1 MDIQLI
7 STGTTWITIYK
18 DYAHMTP
25 EEKAR
30 QKIDRM
36 FTDAGWDVIDRKEYS
51 VGMTAVAIREG
62 LLKDNKEA
70 DYFLFLNGK
79 AVGVLEAKRAEV
91 DVTDQC
97 VCEQAEDYARNVPP
111 CYPSVSNPLPIVMT
125 SNGRELYMRDMRKP
139 ESSYDSLAKMPSPKK
154 FVGMLGIDDPFAGLP
169 SVPKKGLRECQFE
182 AITNLEASFRIGHK
196 KALMVLATGAGKTY
210 TACMAAYRMLAH
222 VGMKR
227 VLFLVDRNNL
237 GKQAEG
243 EFGTFR
249 LTQNG
254 DAFTTV
260 YGVSRLKNNEI
271 PSDSNVIISTVQRLF
286 AFLKGE
292 SITDDSDEESTADGP
307 AEVTLP
313 DNPKL
318 PHDYFDM
325 IIIDE
330 CHRSIY
336 GNWKKVLE
344 YFDTA
349 RLVGLTATPVDA
361 TLAFFNKNIVVNY
374 TLEQSILDGV
384 NVGHRVYSIKT
395 EATTNGGAIRK
406 GDKLLKETKYTG
418 TVEVV
423 ENNENSTYTKEEL
436 NRSIINPA
444 QIKLVLETFRDS
456 IYTDMFPE
464 REPNMDYI
472 PKTLIF
478 ALNEA
483 HAINIVKI
491 VKEVFGREDDKFVQ
505 KITYSC
511 GDSSKLIKDF
521 RNDKDFRIAV
531 TCTLVATGT
540 DVRPL
545 EVVMFMRDV
554 SSLPLYIQM
563 KGRGVRTIG
572 DEALRNVT
580 PNADTK
586 DCFYLVDCVGV
597 VESAKGIPAHDEEMD
612 QRITLKKLLE
622 EISHGYIPD
631 EYLNRLAGVL
641 ARLHNKAN
649 EEQRNEFILR
659 SHGMDMRDL
668 AARLYQSLE
677 NQDLPPFIDVNQ
689 PNLERKELVSSLSM
703 NPKAREWILILAAGF
718 VSTLQPGEDNLIS
731 KGFSVE
737 DASATTQAFEE
748 YCRVHADE
756 IEALRIIYNNE
767 GTPITF
773 AMLQDLKRQM
783 EQADNGFRSGALWNS
798 YAVLQPDKVKRYA
811 NSSERE
817 SLTNI
822 IQLVRFA
829 FRQFES
835 LESVVSTA
843 KQYFNLWMGQNQR
856 NLTPKQREI
865 ISQVV
870 DYIASNG
877 ACSIDEIKE
886 DDKTHAAQLIKAF
899 GTKQNAN
906 AALDSLFS
914 FIVFRKKA
922 A

>member
-1 MDIQLI
+1 
-7 STGTTWITIYK
+7 
-18 DYAHMTP
+18 MTP
-25 EEKAR
+25 EERAR
-30 QKIDRM
+30 EKIDRM
-36 FTDAGWDVIDRKEYS
+36 FADAGWDVIDREDYS
-51 VGMTAVAIREG
+51 AGMTAVAIREG
-62 LLKDNKEA
+62 LLKGNKEA

-79 AVGVLEAKRAEV
+79 AIGVLEAKRAEV
-91 DVTDQC
+91 DVTVQG
-97 VCEQAEDYARNVPP
+97 VCDQAEDYARSVPP
-111 CYPSVSNPLPIVMT
+111 CYAAISNPLPVVMT
-125 SNGRELYMRDMRKP
+125 SNGRELYMHDMREP
-139 ESSYDSLAKMPSPKK
+139 GSGYDLLAKMPSPKK
-154 FVGMLGIDDPFAGLP
+154 IVSMLGIEDPFAGLP
-169 SVPKKGLRECQFE
+169 SVPKRGLRECQYE
-182 AITNLEASFRIGHK
+182 AITNLEASFRIGQK

-237 GKQAEG
+237 GKQAEA

-254 DAFTTV
+254 DAFNTI
-260 YGVSRLKNNEI
+260 YGVSRLNNDKI
-271 PSDSNVIISTVQRLF
+271 PADSNVVISTIQRLF

-292 SITDDSDEESTADGP
+292 SITDDADEETTADGP

-313 DNPKL
+313 DNPNL

-336 GNWKKVLE
+336 GSWKKVLD

-349 RLVGLTATPVDA
+349 RLVGLTATPVPE
-361 TLAFFNKNIVVNY
+361 TLAFFNNNVVVNY

-384 NVGHRVYSIKT
+384 NVGHRVYSIMT
-395 EATTNGGAIRK
+395 EATANGGAIRK
-406 GDKLLKETKYTG
+406 GDKLRKETRYTG

-423 ENNENSTYTKEEL
+423 ENKETSTYTKEEL

-456 IYTDMFPE
+456 VYTEMFTE
-464 REPNMDYI
+464 REPDMNYI

-483 HAINIVKI
+483 HASNIVKI
-491 VKEVFGREDDKFVQ
+491 AKEVFGRDDDTFVQ

-511 GDSSKLIKDF
+511 GDSNKLIKDF

-540 DVRPL
+540 DIKPL

-554 SSLPLYIQM
+554 SSLPLYTQM

-597 VESAKGIPAHDEEMD
+597 VESAKGIPVREEEPD

-622 EISHGYIPD
+622 EISHGFIPD

-641 ARLHNKAN
+641 ARLHNKAD
-649 EEQRNEFILR
+649 EEQRHEFVLR
-659 SHGMDMRDL
+659 SHGTEMRDL
-668 AARLYQSLE
+668 AARIYQALE
-677 NQDLPPFIDVNQ
+677 KQDLPPFTDVNQ
-689 PNLERKELVSSLSM
+689 PNLERKGLVAPLST
-703 NPKAREWILILAAGF
+703 NPKAREWLLVLAAGF
-718 VSTLQPGEDNLIS
+718 VKTLQPGEDNLIS

-748 YCRVHADE
+748 YCNTHADE

-767 GTPITF
+767 GQPITF
-773 AMLQDLKRQM
+773 DMLQDLKRRM
-783 EQADNGFRSGALWNS
+783 EQANSGFRPGALWNS
-798 YAVLQPDKVKRYA
+798 YAVLQPDRVKRYA

-817 SLTNI
+817 ALTNI

-829 FRQFES
+829 FRQIEK
-835 LESVVSTA
+835 LESVVGTA
-843 KQYFNLWMGQNQR
+843 RQYFNLWMGQNQR
-856 NLTPKQREI
+856 ELTQKQREI

-877 ACSIDEIKE
+877 ACSIDDIK
-886 DDKTHAAQLIKAF
+886 DDDMTRAAQLIKAF
-899 GTKQNAN
+899 GSKQNAN
-906 AALDSLFS
+906 AALDSLFN
-914 FIVFRKKA
+914 FIVFRKTA

>member
-1 MDIQLI
+1 
-7 STGTTWITIYK
+7 
-18 DYAHMTP
+18 MTP

-36 FTDAGWDVIDRKEYS
+36 FSDAGWDVINREEYS
-51 VGMTAVAIREG
+51 AGMTAVAIREG
-62 LLKDNKEA
+62 LLQGNKEA

-79 AVGVLEAKRAEV
+79 AVGVLEAKREEV
-91 DVTDQC
+91 DITAQSVS
-97 VCEQAEDYARNVPP
+97 EQAEDYARSVPS
-111 CYPSVSNPLPIVMT
+111 CYPAFSNPLPVVMK
-125 SNGRELYMRDMRKP
+125 SNGKELYIRDMREP
-139 ESSYDSLAKMPSPKK
+139 DSQYEALFKMPSPKK
-154 FVGMLGIDDPFAGLP
+154 IVSMLDIDDPFAGLP
-169 SVPKKGLRECQFE
+169 GVPKKGLRQCQYE

-196 KALMVLATGAGKTY
+196 KALIVLATGAGKTY

-222 VGMKR
+222 AGMKR

-243 EFGTFR
+243 GFGTFR

-254 DAFTTV
+254 DAFNTI
-260 YGVSRLKNNEI
+260 YGVSRLTNNEI
-271 PSDSNVIISTVQRLF
+271 PADSNVIISTIQRLF
-286 AFLKGE
+286 SFLKGE
-292 SITDDSDEESTADGP
+292 PIVDDSDEESTSDDP
-307 AEVTLP
+307 KEIVLP
-313 DNPKL
+313 ENPKL
-318 PHDYFDM
+318 PNDYFDM

-336 GNWKKVLE
+336 GNWKKVLD

-349 RLVGLTATPVDA
+349 RLVGLTATPVLE
-361 TLAFFNKNIVVNY
+361 TLAFFNNNVVVNY

-406 GDKLLKETKYTG
+406 GDKLRKETRYTG
-418 TVEVV
+418 VV
-423 ENNENSTYTKEEL
+423 EIIENKETSAYTREEL

-456 IYTDMFPE
+456 IYADMFTE

-478 ALNEA
+478 ALNDA
-483 HAINIVKI
+483 HASNIVKI
-491 VKEVFGREDDKFVQ
+491 AKEVFARDDDKFVQ

-511 GDSSKLIKDF
+511 GDSTKLIKAF
-521 RNDKDFRIAV
+521 CNDKDFRIAV

-540 DVRPL
+540 DVKPL

-554 SSLPLYIQM
+554 ASLPLYIQM

-597 VESAKGIPAHDEEMD
+597 TGSVKGIPTHENEPD

-622 EISHGYIPD
+622 DISHGYIPD
-631 EYLNRLAGVL
+631 EHLNRLAGVL
-641 ARLHNKAN
+641 ARLHNKAD
-649 EEQRNEFILR
+649 EEQRNEFIIR
-659 SHGMDMRDL
+659 THGSDMRDL
-668 AARLYQSLE
+668 AARIYQALE
-677 NQDLPPFIDVNQ
+677 NQDLPSFVDVNR
-689 PNLERKELVSSLSM
+689 PNNERKGLVSPLST
-703 NPKAREWILILAAGF
+703 NPKAREWLLILAAGF
-718 VSTLQPGEDNLIS
+718 VNTLQPGEDNLIS

-737 DASATTQAFEE
+737 DASATTKAFEE
-748 YCRVHADE
+748 YCRAHADE

-767 GTPITF
+767 GTPITYT
-773 AMLQDLKRQM
+773 MLQDLKRKL
-783 EQADNGFRSGALWNS
+783 EAANSDFRPGALWNS
-798 YAVLQPDKVKRYA
+798 YAVVQSEKVRRYA

-817 SLTNI
+817 ALTNI

-829 FRQFES
+829 FRQIER
-835 LESVVSTA
+835 LESVVGTA
-843 KQYFNLWMGQNQR
+843 RQYFNLWMGQTQR
-856 NLTPKQREI
+856 ELSSVQREI
-865 ISQVV
+865 ISQIV

-877 ACSIDEIKE
+877 ACSIDDIKE
-886 DDKTHAAQLIKAF
+886 DDKTRAAQLIKAF
-899 GTKQNAN
+899 GSKQNAN
-906 AALDSLFS
+906 AALDSLFN
-914 FIVFRKKA
+914 FIVFRKTA

>member
-1 MDIQLI
+1 
-7 STGTTWITIYK
+7 
-18 DYAHMTP
+18 MTP

-30 QKIDRM
+30 LKIDRM
-36 FTDAGWDVIDRKEYS
+36 FTDAGWDVIDREEYS
-51 VGMTAVAIREG
+51 AGMTAVAIREG
-62 LLKDNKEA
+62 LLKGNKEA

-79 AVGVLEAKRAEV
+79 AVGVLEAKREDV
-91 DVTDQC
+91 DVTSQC
-97 VCEQAEDYARNVPP
+97 VCEQAEDYARSVPP
-111 CYPSVSNPLPIVMT
+111 CYPAISNPLPIVMT
-125 SNGRELYMRDMRKP
+125 SNGRELYMRDMRQP
-139 ESSYDSLAKMPSPKK
+139 ESNYDLLVKMPSPKII
-154 FVGMLGIDDPFAGLP
+154 VGMLGIEDPFAGLP

-182 AITNLEASFRIGHK
+182 AITNLEASFRIGQK

-243 EFGTFR
+243 GFGTFR

-254 DAFTTV
+254 DAFNTI
-260 YGVSRLKNNEI
+260 YGVSRLTNDEI
-271 PSDSNVIISTVQRLF
+271 PSDSNVIISTIQRLF

-292 SITDDSDEESTADGP
+292 PITDDSDEEFTSDGP

-336 GNWKKVLE
+336 GNWKKVLD

-349 RLVGLTATPVDA
+349 RLVGLTATPVPE

-384 NVGHRVYSIKT
+384 NVGYRVYSIKT
-395 EATTNGGAIRK
+395 EATANGGAIRK
-406 GDKLLKETKYTG
+406 GDKLRKETKYTG
-418 TVEVV
+418 VVEVI
-423 ENNENSTYTKEEL
+423 ENKETSTYTREEL

-444 QIKLVLETFRDS
+444 QIKLVLETFRDN
-456 IYTDMFPE
+456 IYKEMFIE

-483 HAINIVKI
+483 HASNIVKI
-491 VKEVFGREDDKFVQ
+491 AKEVFGRDDDRFVQ
-505 KITYSC
+505 RITYSC
-511 GDSSKLIKDF
+511 GDSNKLIKDF

-531 TCTLVATGT
+531 TCMLVATGT
-540 DVRPL
+540 DVKPL
-545 EVVMFMRDV
+545 EVVVFMRDV

-597 VESAKGIPAHDEEMD
+597 VESMKGIPPHDKPIKC
-612 QRITLKKLLE
+612 ITLKKLLE

-641 ARLHNKAN
+641 ARLHNKADD
-649 EEQRNEFILR
+649 EQRNDFRLR
-659 SHGMDMRDL
+659 THGTDMRDL
-668 AARLYQSLE
+668 AARIYQALE
-677 NQDLPPFIDVNQ
+677 NQALPPFIDVNQ
-689 PNLERKELVSSLSM
+689 PNNERKELVSPLSM
-703 NPKAREWILILAAGF
+703 NPQAREWILILAAGF
-718 VSTLQPGEDNLIS
+718 VSTLQPGEDKLIS
-731 KGFSVE
+731 NGFSVE
-737 DASATTQAFEE
+737 DASTTTQAFEE
-748 YCRVHADE
+748 FCRTNADG

-767 GTPITF
+767 GAPITF
-773 AMLQDLKRQM
+773 VMLQDLKRQM
-783 EQADNGFRSGALWNS
+783 EQTNSGFRPGALWNS
-798 YAVLQPDKVKRYA
+798 YAVLQPDKVKRYT

-817 SLTNI
+817 ALTNI

-829 FRQFES
+829 FQQIER
-835 LESVVSTA
+835 LESVVGTA
-843 KQYFNLWMGQNQR
+843 RQYFNLWMGQNQR
-856 NLTPKQREI
+856 ELTFKQREI

-877 ACSIDEIKE
+877 ACSIDDIKE
-886 DDKTHAAQLIKAF
+886 DDKTRAAQLIRAF
-899 GTKQNAN
+899 GNKQNAN
-906 AALDSLFS
+906 AALDSLFN
-914 FIVFRKKA
+914 FIVFRKTA

>member
-1 MDIQLI
+1 M
-7 STGTTWITIYK
+7 
-18 DYAHMTP
+18 AP
-25 EEKAR
+25 EENAR

-36 FTDAGWDVIDRKEYS
+36 FIDAGWDVINREEYS
-51 VGMTAVAIREG
+51 AGMTAVAIREG
-62 LLKDNKEA
+62 LLKGNKEA

-79 AVGVLEAKRAEV
+79 AVGVLEAKRAEI
-91 DVTDQC
+91 DASGQS
-97 VCEQAEDYARNVPP
+97 VCEQAEDYARSVPP
-111 CYPSVSNPLPIVMT
+111 RYPAISNPLPIVMT
-125 SNGRELYMRDMRKP
+125 SNGRELYMRDMRQP
-139 ESSYDSLAKMPSPKK
+139 ESAYDLLVKMPSPKK
-154 FVGMLGIDDPFAGLP
+154 IVRMLGIDDPFAGLP
-169 SVPKKGLRECQFE
+169 SVPRKGLRECQFE
-182 AITNLEASFRIGHK
+182 AITHLEASFRIGHK
-196 KALMVLATGAGKTY
+196 KALMILATGAGKTY
-210 TACMAAYRMLAH
+210 TACMASYRMLAH

-227 VLFLVDRNNL
+227 ILFLVDRNNL

-254 DAFTTV
+254 DAFNTI
-260 YGVSRLKNNEI
+260 YGVSRLINNEI
-271 PSDSNVIISTVQRLF
+271 PSESNVIISTIQRLF

-292 SITDDSDEESTADGP
+292 PIIGDSDEESTADCP
-307 AEVTLP
+307 VEVTLP
-313 DNPKL
+313 DNLKL

-336 GNWKKVLE
+336 GNWKKVLD

-349 RLVGLTATPVDA
+349 RLIGLTATPVPE
-361 TLAFFNKNIVVNY
+361 TIAFFNNNIVVKY

-384 NVGHRVYSIKT
+384 NVEHRVYSIKT

-406 GDKLLKETKYTG
+406 GDKLRKETRYTG

-423 ENNENSTYTKEEL
+423 ENKETSTYTREEL

-456 IYTDMFPE
+456 IYSDMYTE

-483 HAINIVKI
+483 HASNIVKI
-491 VKEVFGREDDKFVQ
+491 AKEVFSRKDDRFVQ

-511 GDSSKLIKDF
+511 GDSNKLIKNF

-540 DVRPL
+540 DVKPL

-572 DEALRNVT
+572 DEALRNAT

-586 DCFYLVDCVGV
+586 DYFYLVDCVGV
-597 VESAKGIPAHDEEMD
+597 VESTKKIPIHDEVPD
-612 QRITLKKLLE
+612 QRVTLKKLLE

-631 EYLNRLAGVL
+631 EYLNRLAGIL
-641 ARLHNKAN
+641 ARLYNKAD
-649 EEQRNEFILR
+649 EEQRNEFMLR
-659 SHGMDMRDL
+659 THGTDMRDL
-668 AARLYQSLE
+668 AARIYQALE
-677 NQDLPPFIDVNQ
+677 NQGLPPFIDVNQ
-689 PNLERKELVSSLSM
+689 PNLERKGLVSPLSM
-703 NPKAREWILILAAGF
+703 NPTAREWILILAAGF
-718 VSTLQPGEDNLIS
+718 VKTLQPGEDNLIS

-737 DASATTQAFEE
+737 EAKATTQAFEE
-748 YCRVHADE
+748 YCQSHADE

-767 GTPITF
+767 GVPITF
-773 AMLQDLKRQM
+773 DMLLNLKRQI
-783 EQADNGFRSGALWNS
+783 EQANSNFRPGALWNS
-798 YAVLQPDKVKRYA
+798 YAVLHPDKVKRYA

-817 SLTNI
+817 ALTNI

-829 FRQFES
+829 FRQIEK
-835 LESVVSTA
+835 LESVICTA
-843 KQYFNLWMGQNQR
+843 RQYFNLWMGQNQR
-856 NLTPKQREI
+856 ELTPKQREI

-877 ACSIDEIKE
+877 ACSIDVIKE
-886 DDKTHAAQLIKAF
+886 DDMTRATQLIRAF
-899 GTKQNAN
+899 DNKQNAN
-906 AALDSLFS
+906 AALYSLFN
-914 FIVFRKKA
+914 FIVFRKTA
-922 A
+922 V

>member
-1 MDIQLI
+1 
-7 STGTTWITIYK
+7 
-18 DYAHMTP
+18 MTP

-36 FTDAGWDVIDRKEYS
+36 FRDTGWDVIDREEYS
-51 VGMTAVAIREG
+51 AGMTAAAIREG
-62 LLKDNKEA
+62 LLKGHKEA

-97 VCEQAEDYARNVPP
+97 VCEQAEDYARSVPP
-111 CYPSVSNPLPIVMT
+111 CYPAISNPLPIVMT
-125 SNGRELYMRDMRKP
+125 SNGREIYMRNMRQS
-139 ESSYDSLAKMPSPKK
+139 ESSYDLLVKMPSPKK
-154 FVGMLGIDDPFAGLP
+154 IVGMLGIDDPFAGLP

-182 AITNLEASFRIGHK
+182 AITNLEASFRIGQK

-254 DAFTTV
+254 DAFNTI
-260 YGVSRLKNNEI
+260 YGVSRLTNNEI
-271 PSDSNVIISTVQRLF
+271 PSDSNIIISTIQRLF

-292 SITDDSDEESTADGP
+292 TISDDTDEESTAEELP
-307 AEVTLP
+307 EVILP
-313 DNPKL
+313 DNPQL

-336 GNWKKVLE
+336 GNWKKVLD

-349 RLVGLTATPVDA
+349 RLIGLTATPLPE
-361 TLAFFNKNIVVNY
+361 TLAFFNNNVVVNY

-406 GDKLLKETKYTG
+406 GDKLRKETRYTG
-418 TVEVV
+418 TVEII
-423 ENNENSTYTKEEL
+423 ENKESSTYTREEL

-456 IYTDMFPE
+456 IYRDMFTE
-464 REPNMDYI
+464 REPNMNYI

-483 HAINIVKI
+483 HATNIVKI
-491 VKEVFGREDDKFVQ
+491 AKEVFGREDDKFVQ

-511 GDSSKLIKDF
+511 GDSNKLIKDF
-521 RNDKDFRIAV
+521 RNDKEFRIAV

-540 DVRPL
+540 DVKPL

-597 VESAKGIPAHDEEMD
+597 VESAKGIPAHEEDPD

-641 ARLHNKAN
+641 ARLHNKADD
-649 EEQRNEFILR
+649 EQRNEFMLR
-659 SHGMDMRDL
+659 SHGTDMRDL
-668 AARLYQSLE
+668 AGRIYQALE
-677 NQDLPPFIDVNQ
+677 NQELPPFIDVNH
-689 PNLERKELVSSLSM
+689 PNNERKGLVSPLSM

-718 VSTLQPGEDNLIS
+718 VKTLQPGEDNLIS

-737 DASATTQAFEE
+737 DASSSTQAFEE
-748 YCRVHADE
+748 YCRTHADE

-773 AMLQDLKRQM
+773 AMLQDLKRRM
-783 EQADNGFRSGALWNS
+783 EEVNSGFRPGSLWNS

-817 SLTNI
+817 ALTNI

-829 FRQFES
+829 FRQIER
-835 LESVVSTA
+835 LESVVGTA
-843 KQYFNLWMGQNQR
+843 RQYFNLWMGQNQR
-856 NLTPKQREI
+856 ELTPKQREI
-865 ISQVV
+865 ISHVV

-877 ACSIDEIKE
+877 ACSIEDIKE
-886 DDKTHAAQLIKAF
+886 DDKTRAAQLIKAF
-899 GTKQNAN
+899 GNKQNAN

-914 FIVFRKKA
+914 FIIYRKTA